1 MTQNRVILK
10 AAVRQ
15 MVEDMR
21 DQDRSRT
28 PKTFRMRDTVAHQLK
43 EVSEGTGMS
52 MTEIVERSIQDTHA
66 LYKLISEWNTIGST
80 QSV

>member
-1 MTQNRVILK
+1 
-10 AAVRQ
+10 

-66 LYKLISEWNTIGST
+66 LYKLIR
-80 QSV
+80 

>member
-66 LYKLISEWNTIGST
+66 LYKLIR
-80 QSV
+80 

>member
-28 PKTFRMRDTVAHQLK
+28 PKTFRMRDTIAHQLK

-66 LYKLISEWNTIGST
+66 LYKLIR
-80 QSV
+80 